1 MASTALGGLVP
12 GAAFAQAQTSNRSI
26 AFDIPA
32 QPLGQALAVFSQQ
45 AGVDIVYGGAVPDVR
60 SPGVSGKLS
69 AGEALSRLLTGTGF
83 TYRFTGANSVTLEP
97 APDSAGAVQLG
108 PVRVEGSATA
118 GLAAGESFPG
128 TYAAPGASRSATG
141 LTLSVRETPQTV
153 TVITRQQMEDQA
165 LFRLPDVLRQVPGLS
180 YTQADSERFGFS
192 IRGFDVG
199 NYRQDGMAAS
209 TYPTGAYG
217 SLYRSNFDMA
227 VYERIEVVKGATG
240 LMSGAGDPGAS
251 VNLVRKRPGRAFAA
265 YVDASLGSWD
275 FRRIEADV
283 TGPLVSSGAVRGRVV
298 GAFEDKEDFF
308 DYYSRRKYVLFG
320 SLEADLTPSTLVGVN
335 VTHSDHDVRG
345 MPWGG
350 TFPVF
355 YSDGTRTDLP
365 RSFSHADN
373 WTSWTAKSTTIAADL
388 EQRIG
393 SDWTLKASYS
403 HQDEESRLLPIFWEG
418 YPARDGSGLY
428 GYRDDYPNHM
438 KRDAFSVTLNGY
450 YSLFGMPGE
459 VSAGYTHVRTR
470 SEDINIFDEW
480 GFGPSDFFAIIGN
493 IPEITGADRYL
504 DSTVTTRTRENS
516 FYASTRLSPIEG
528 VSLILG
534 ARLNDWSSRRA
545 SLSGTRE
552 TVTAYSYKNE
562 FTPYA
567 GLVVDLSRTL
577 SVYASY
583 TDIFTPQN
591 FRDAQGELLEP
602 IQGEAL
608 EAGIK
613 GSFADGR
620 LNATLAVFRITQDNL
635 AEATGDFLGSQ
646 PIYVGIKGARSTG
659 FEAELAGEIAPGW
672 QVQGGFT
679 YQNVEDAS
687 GARVRT
693 TSPSTTLKL
702 FTTYRLPDR
711 LDRLTLGGGV
721 RWQSK
726 AWRDEVGPD
735 NDGIAGTA
743 DDRLTQGSYAVVD
756 LMARYQI
763 TDGLSLAVNLNNLF
777 DEKYYTAFN
786 QKSTWGQPRNLMVSL
801 RHKW

>member
-1 MASTALGGLVP
+1 M
-12 GAAFAQAQTSNRSI
+12 
-26 AFDIPA
+26 
-32 QPLGQALAVFSQQ
+32 
-45 AGVDIVYGGAVPDVR
+45 
-60 SPGVSGKLS
+60 
-69 AGEALSRLLTGTGF
+69 
-83 TYRFTGANSVTLEP
+83 
-97 APDSAGAVQLG
+97 
-108 PVRVEGSATA
+108 
-118 GLAAGESFPG
+118 
-128 TYAAPGASRSATG
+128 
-141 LTLSVRETPQTV
+141 
-153 TVITRQQMEDQA
+153 
-165 LFRLPDVLRQVPGLS
+165 
-180 YTQADSERFGFS
+180 
-192 IRGFDVG
+192 
-199 NYRQDGMAAS
+199 
-209 TYPTGAYG
+209 
-217 SLYRSNFDMA
+217 
-227 VYERIEVVKGATG
+227 
-240 LMSGAGDPGAS
+240 
-251 VNLVRKRPGRAFAA
+251 
-265 YVDASLGSWD
+265 
-275 FRRIEADV
+275 
-283 TGPLVSSGAVRGRVV
+283 
-298 GAFEDKEDFF
+298 
-308 DYYSRRKYVLFG
+308 
-320 SLEADLTPSTLVGVN
+320 
-335 VTHSDHDVRG
+335 
-345 MPWGG
+345 
-350 TFPVF
+350 
-355 YSDGTRTDLP
+355 
-365 RSFSHADN
+365 
-373 WTSWTAKSTTIAADL
+373 
-388 EQRIG
+388 
-393 SDWTLKASYS
+393 
-403 HQDEESRLLPIFWEG
+403 
-418 YPARDGSGLY
+418 
-428 GYRDDYPNHM
+428 
-438 KRDAFSVTLNGY
+438 TLNGY

-480 GFGPSDFFAIIGN
+480 GFGPSDFFAIICN